1 MKKEILS
8 PMPGTVIKLLVAEG
22 ESLVEGQDAVVIESM
37 KMENFIKSPVAGKV
51 AQVLVAPE
59 EKVAARQVLVRLE

>member
-8 PMPGTVIKLLVAEG
+8 PMPGTVIKVLVAEG
-22 ESLVEGQDAVVIESM
+22 ESLLEGQDAVVIESM
-37 KMENFIKSPVAGKV
+37 KMENFIQSPVAGKV
-51 AQVLVAPE
+51 SQVLVAPQ